1 MANSSRFFSLLVA
14 SLTLALLPLLATVS
28 PATADQIWYQS
39 VGRPTSAA
47 LCDQSSAVE
56 LAAGWT
62 NWEPSWDTWVNA
74 GKGGFVCNRQIT
86 WAYDNPPVSCATG
99 AGAENTCVLGNTGPG
114 GGVVFYV
121 DETNATGSRYLEV
134 APSNW
139 SGGSGDP
146 ALVWGVNLGTDE
158 APAGC
163 AISDIVGTGYG
174 IGDGESNTDL
184 ITSNPD
190 CDDASKAPAAWAAKN
205 YTGGSG
211 TSDWYLPSWLEL
223 TQLCRYANRA
233 TFDAS
238 AEVCPS
244 SGALVDGFS
253 NGGYCSS
260 SQVGT
265 PYIYLHNFNDGN
277 RYTLPKSDTYFVRPI
292 RAF

>member
-1 MANSSRFFSLLVA
+1 MTFVMSVRSKKF
-14 SLTLALLPLLATVS
+14 LATLTALFSVATMLLGARIASADEVWFQSYQRASAFDACVS
-28 PATADQIWYQS
+28 QPGETPWQDSWGPNPDWA
-39 VGRPTSAA
+39 
-47 LCDQSSAVE
+47 
-56 LAAGWT
+56 
-62 NWEPSWDTWVNA
+62 PSWEQWANNGQGGWV
-74 GKGGFVCNRQIT
+74 CSRSIT
-86 WAYDNPPVSCATG
+86 WARDSAVRTYA
-99 AGAENTCVLGNTGPG
+99 LGDIGPG
-114 GGVVFYV
+114 GGTVFY
-121 DETNATGSRYLEV
+121 DAGSQQPWGRYLEV

-146 ALVWGVNLGTDE
+146 ALVWGVNVGTE
-158 APAGC
+158 LAPAGC